1 MDGLA
6 WRCSN
11 LAGIRG
17 PEGIFCFLI
26 YRFLGPFP
34 GMSESGGLER
44 AREYT
49 AVSICSNRAPQA
61 RCDEALCQEPLV
73 GETAV

>member
-34 GMSESGGLER
+34 GMSELGGLEW
-44 AREYT
+44 AREYI
-49 AVSICSNRAPQA
+49 AVSIRFYRAPQA
-61 RCDEALCQEPLV
+61 RCDEAVC
-73 GETAV
+73 